1 MPNNIKNRLEIIGTE
16 KQVNEVLDFLRGEPS
31 EEGFEMFIDF
41 GKIIPMPESLNIS
54 RNSWVMPLENQFSAN
69 IKMKAHIDEIK
80 EFCEKNP
87 SRKEQTINNFIAG
100 IKNYIEYGHAT
111 WYNWSVANWGTKL
124 NAYQQEK
131 QESNAIMFETA
142 WAGVPDLIN
151 KLSVKFPEVSFT
163 YKWSDEDTGYN
174 CGIGSYKNGELEINC
189 PENCSREAYEL
200 AFELRPHYKEDYKLV
215 GDTYECID
223 ED

>member
-1 MPNNIKNRLEIIGTE
+1 MPNKIKNRLEIIGTE
-16 KQVNEVLDFLRGEPS
+16 NQVNEVLDFLRGEPFEDGS
-31 EEGFEMFIDF
+31 EMFIDF

-54 RNSWVMPLENQFSAN
+54 SDSWVMPLENQFSAN
-69 IKMKAHIDEIK
+69 TKLKEHIDQIK
-80 EFCEKNP
+80 DYCEKNP
-87 SRKEQTINNFIAG
+87 NRKEETVNNFIAG

-111 WYNWSVANWGTKL
+111 WYNWAVANWGTKW

-131 QESNAIMFETA
+131 PETNVLMFETA
-142 WAGVPDLIN
+142 WAGVPDLID
-151 KLSVKFPEVSFT
+151 KLSAKFPNVSFT
-163 YKWSDEDTGYN
+163 YKWSDEDTGCN
-174 CGIGSYKNGELEINC
+174 CGTGSYKNGELEINR

-215 GDTYECID
+215 GDTYEYID